1 MMMIDKEQE
10 LSYRDLMSVSNE
22 THIEGIE
29 IPQATSW
36 QERQLFIFVLKT
48 ANMLMKL
55 DCNFVD

>member
-29 IPQATSW
+29 IP
-36 QERQLFIFVLKT
+36 
-48 ANMLMKL
+48 
-55 DCNFVD
+55 